1 MHSFTFFFILILVV
15 FFTFLTYYLE
25 LRKKNSSW
33 AGTLENK
40 KVSDYF
46 YKGHH
51 SNVYILY
58 VTKDDGEKMT
68 YNVDET
74 VYHDIH
80 IGDRVTKEKGNYYPT
95 RLI

>member
-1 MHSFTFFFILILVV
+1 MQSFTFFVILALVI

-40 KVSDYF
+40 KISDYF
-46 YKGHH
+46 YKGKH

-58 VTKDDGEKMT
+58 IIKDNGERLT
-68 YNVDET
+68 YNVDEI

-80 IGDRVTKEKGNYYPT
+80 VGDRVTKQKGEYYPT
-95 RLI
+95 RLL